1 MEANV
6 LCLTAIIAAAR
17 ERPLDRE
24 REREERRGGGGEGG
38 AIISLLWRAKR
49 MLPPL
54 LLSLV

>member
-24 REREERRGGGGEGG
+24 REREERRGGGEGG

>member
-24 REREERRGGGGEGG
+24 REERRGGGEGG